1 MAGFRMSASA
11 GSSGEESGRAA
22 LARVGLAGSFFEC
35 FAGSRSGRFAMT
47 PIWVES
53 GDEES
58 AAASLEL
65 DPGALDHF
73 APFGRIRSDQRGE
86 FLGRAARGLVAD
98 RGEVVLEGRRLD
110 RPVDRRV
117 EL

>member
-22 LARVGLAGSFFEC
+22 LARVGFAGSFFEC

-53 GDEES
+53 GSVKS
-58 AAASLEL
+58 AAVLASGPE
-65 DPGALDHF
+65 DNA
-73 APFGRIRSDQRGE
+73 QRTINDRAR
-86 FLGRAARGLVAD
+86 LRAAARPRTAAAGGQVQRLP
-98 RGEVVLEGRRLD
+98 EIQFYRR
-110 RPVDRRV
+110 P
-117 EL
+117 